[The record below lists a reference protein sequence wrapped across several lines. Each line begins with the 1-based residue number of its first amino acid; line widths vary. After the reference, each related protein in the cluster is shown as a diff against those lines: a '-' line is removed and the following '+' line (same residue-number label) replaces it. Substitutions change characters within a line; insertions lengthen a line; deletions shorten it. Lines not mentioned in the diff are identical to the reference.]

1 MFVWFFPVRLRGQG
15 SLWLIVGLWPCTGGR
30 HLMGRRTTWKRFSS
44 TVSRIRGLTPLGV
57 ESWRGEG
64 SDPRYC
70 SLKRLLLAAAALLL
84 GCLAALRLLLGCSC
98 CSWAARGLVLA
109 APGWLPAA
117 FRAAPG
123 LVLTASHCS
132 WATRGLLLAAPGLFL
147 AAFRATSGLLL
158 RGSPWLCV
166 AVRGSVRRG
175 VAVHGG
181 A

>member
-1 MFVWFFPVRLRGQG
+1 
-15 SLWLIVGLWPCTGGR
+15 
-30 HLMGRRTTWKRFSS
+30 MGRRTVWKRFAS

-84 GCLAALRLLLGCSC
+84 GCLAALCLLQGCSC

-117 FRAAPG
+117 FRATPV

-132 WATRGLLLAAPGLFL
+132 WATRGLLLAAHGLLL
-147 AAFRATSGLLL
+147 AAFRATSGLL
-158 RGSPWLCV
+158 RGCSCAALGGYAWRCV
-166 AVRGSVRRG
+166 AVRDGARQRMATRGS
-175 VAVHGG
+175 A
-181 A
+181 